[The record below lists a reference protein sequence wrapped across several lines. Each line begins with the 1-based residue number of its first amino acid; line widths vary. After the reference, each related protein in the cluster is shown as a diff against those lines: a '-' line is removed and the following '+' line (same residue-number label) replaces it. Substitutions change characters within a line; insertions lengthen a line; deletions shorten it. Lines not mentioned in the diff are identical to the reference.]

1 MGGRRLRSF
10 FTALQFLTRI
20 HLVEQRDLTAADFG
34 RSTRC
39 FPLVGA
45 VLGALYLLA
54 AWLLGAWRGGVS
66 HTGAAVLVLLP
77 ILLTGGLHCDGF
89 MDTVDGLFSGRS
101 RTRMLEIMKD
111 SRTGS
116 FGVVAFGVCLLLDWS
131 LMLDLLAA
139 SAVLLPALF
148 LMPVVGRMAM
158 VRAIACFPYARP
170 EGMGKAFAAA
180 ADGRTRGI
188 AAVTAALCILP
199 WGPLPLLLSLVALF
213 VATLFDRYAASKLG
227 GLTGDVYGATEKLTE
242 TLLLLLFWGAAV
254 FWGSAPFLK
263 GWLLLWN

>member
-1 MGGRRLRSF
+1 MRSF

-54 AWLLGAWRGGVS
+54 AWLLGAWHGGVS

-131 LMLDLLAA
+131 LMLDLLP
-139 SAVLLPALF
+139 SI
-148 LMPVVGRMAM
+148 GKNIDT
-158 VRAIACFPYARP
+158 VRHRS
-170 EGMGKAFAAA
+170 
-180 ADGRTRGI
+180 R
-188 AAVTAALCILP
+188 
-199 WGPLPLLLSLVALF
+199 
-213 VATLFDRYAASKLG
+213 RYS
-227 GLTGDVYGATEKLTE
+227 
-242 TLLLLLFWGAAV
+242 W
-254 FWGSAPFLK
+254 
-263 GWLLLWN
+263 